1 MGTLYPVIWLQNGQ
15 MREKATKN
23 QLLKNKKGITKSLQE
38 CSGTTDVLKFDGKT
52 LHLLT
57 PEQVSELFNL
67 KVRQVL
73 ELARQGR
80 IPAIKVGRL
89 WRFPE
94 DSLKAWIEKSQAT
107 CISQN
112 EINSVVDEIIREVSS

>member
-1 MGTLYPVIWLQNGQ
+1 

-23 QLLKNKKGITKSLQE
+23 QCVKKEQGIANTLQE
-38 CSGTTDVLKFDGKT
+38 CSGTTDVLKFDKKT

-89 WRFPE
+89 WRFPT
-94 DSLKAWIEKSQAT
+94 DSLRAWIEESQTT

-112 EINSVVDEIIREVSS
+112 DINSAVNQIIREVSS